1 MSYQDTPT
9 IDRERSADVQEQG
22 HAKIQR
28 KVRPV
33 ERIDGKI
40 SAAFLSSGIGCLV
53 IGIMTTGA
61 VISEGLSNL
70 LNWWNPAGPLSGK
83 TSVGIIVW
91 LVVWA
96 ILHKAWKGQE
106 TELKKTM
113 TISLILIALGFVLT
127 FPPVFEAFE

>member
-1 MSYQDTPT
+1 MADSNKAQDKHVKRSISAT
-9 IDRERSADVQEQG
+9 IDG
-22 HAKIQR
+22 T
-28 KVRPV
+28 
-33 ERIDGKI
+33 I
-40 SAAFLSSGIGCLV
+40 SAAMLSSGIGCLV
-53 IGIMTTGA
+53 IGLMTTGA
-61 VISEGLSNL
+61 VISERLKSI

-91 LVVWA
+91 LVAWA